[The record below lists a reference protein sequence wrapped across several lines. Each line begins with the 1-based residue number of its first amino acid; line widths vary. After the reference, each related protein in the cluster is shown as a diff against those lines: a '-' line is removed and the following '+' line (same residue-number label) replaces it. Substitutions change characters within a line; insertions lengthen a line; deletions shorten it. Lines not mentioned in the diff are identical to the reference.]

1 MAKLTA
7 AQIRSIETVLY
18 HLQRA
23 QVFLEH
29 TDVVVCR
36 RKGAK
41 TTTQDFVND
50 AGQVVTPISKDV
62 GSELVGFAEAKG
74 YLENFLMFNS
84 HLSDLNR

>member
-23 QVFLEH
+23 QVALEH

-41 TTTQDFVND
+41 TTSLDFCND
-50 AGQVVTPISKDV
+50 AGEVITPIAKDV

-74 YLENFLMFNS
+74 YLENFLMFNAP
-84 HLSDLNR
+84 LPK